1 MENVWWEVNPIHHN
15 HKSCLQSRNQA
26 KIEGLP
32 GFGKKTP
39 TKIGGLSAKSGRKE
53 GETRGSTKEGAW
65 WAGKGRKLGRE
76 AELTRE
82 GGGAEGYGGR
92 RRGGTEQRREKERLD
107 EGLLRCLASCRWPQ
121 TEVRDRRLRGFEI

>member
-1 MENVWWEVNPIHHN
+1 MWPKEAAQSGYSKERTSTMENVWWEVNPIHHN

-76 AELTRE
+76 AEDMVIGDEVGLIN
-82 GGGAEGYGGR
+82 GG
-92 RRGGTEQRREKERLD
+92 KKKD
-107 EGLLRCLASCRWPQ
+107 
-121 TEVRDRRLRGFEI
+121 